1 MSGYRISTGSST
13 FHVRLIFF
21 AFCLLFLV
29 QQVSIEWMTI
39 NKIVTEF
46 SFKVDLQAK
55 QENELQPK
63 RAAGP
68 KISQC
73 EKASGWL

>member
-1 MSGYRISTGSST
+1 
-13 FHVRLIFF
+13 
-21 AFCLLFLV
+21 
-29 QQVSIEWMTI
+29 MTI

-55 QENELQPK
+55 KENELQQK

-68 KISQC
+68 EISPC